1 VLHRALDPNESVE
14 VRRNITLVTTA
25 RLISNSAHRFTLPF
39 LSVVAIGLGVT
50 VEQFGVAIAVSE
62 MCGLAGPLIGRV
74 VDRVGDRTAMA
85 AGLAGVA
92 TGATLAATSQNL
104 MMFAIALVLIGQS
117 SIGFVLA
124 MGGWIAR
131 WVPYERRGRVT
142 GLTEVSWAL
151 GLLGGVSL
159 LGLLTAATSWR
170 AAYGVAAAITLAMAG
185 LIRRRISATPP
196 QRQERVHH
204 RTSLRWPAVVAV
216 FGAFSLTAASHSLFV
231 TFSTWLD
238 DTHGFTAATLTAMA
252 FGLGVGELGA
262 SVATAKVSDQL
273 GKELSTALG
282 AGLMVPAALLLAM
295 FHDSA
300 VIGITGLVIAV
311 IGFEFAI
318 VSALPIGGRLV
329 PGAPATGLGILIA
342 SETFGR
348 ATVSIPATR
357 ALTRYGMA
365 APALIC
371 AAAATLS
378 TVAFLSVRAPLAD
391 QR

>member
-1 VLHRALDPNESVE
+1 VLHRALDKNESFE
-14 VRRNITLVTTA
+14 VHQNITLVTTA
-25 RLISNSAHRFTLPF
+25 RLISNSAYRFTLPF
-39 LSVVAIGLGVT
+39 LAVVATGLGVT

-74 VDRVGDRTAMA
+74 VDRVGDRTAMT
-85 AGLAGVA
+85 AGLLGVA
-92 TGATLAATSQNL
+92 AGATLAAASQNL
-104 MMFAIALVLIGQS
+104 VMFAVALVLIGQS

-142 GLTEVSWAL
+142 GLTEMSWAL
-151 GLLGGVSL
+151 GLLVGVSL
-159 LGLLTAATSWR
+159 LGLLTAATTWR
-170 AAYGVAAAITLAMAG
+170 AAYGVGAAGTLAMAG
-185 LIRRRISATPP
+185 LIRRRISAAPP
-196 QRQERVHH
+196 QHHERVHH
-204 RTSLRWPAVVAV
+204 RISLRWPAVVAM
-216 FGAFSLTAASHSLFV
+216 FGAFSLTVASHSLFV
-231 TFSTWLD
+231 TFSAWLEES
-238 DTHGFTAATLTAMA
+238 HGFTATTLTAMA
-252 FGLGVGELGA
+252 FALGVGELGA

-273 GKELSTALG
+273 GKEFSTALG

-318 VSALPIGGRLV
+318 VSAIPIGSRLV
-329 PGAPATGLGILIA
+329 PGAPAAGLGILIA

-348 ATVSIPATR
+348 AAVSIPATR

-365 APALIC
+365 APALMC
-371 AAAATLS
+371 AAAAAVCA
-378 TVAFLSVRAPLAD
+378 VAFLVVRAPLAD